1 MPNPF
6 HCALWNSVSLANALC
21 PVPLFQILP
30 SPCCFDSFPKTCS
43 AHSPSREATFHTYFL
58 SSKTL
63 ASTYSYSLL
72 STLLYL
78 PQPLI
83 STIVPLGL
91 VNMKNG
97 TFLNNP
103 SFQHPVL
110 LPPPLSFPLAP
121 SSISAQQFFDPHQNQ
136 SLWKHPFVLSYSHT
150 SHWSIKRACGTN
162 CKTDPEADALNHLLY
177 DRSPAFLLQP
187 PNWFLHP
194 PLVLLCSTVLKAE
207 WSCLI
212 QPRIKPYGCMRSAKQ

>member
-21 PVPLFQILP
+21 PAPLFHILP

-121 SSISAQQFFDPHQNQ
+121 SSISAQQFFALIRTKVFGNILLF
-136 SLWKHPFVLSYSHT
+136 SLTLT
-150 SHWSIKRACGTN
+150 
-162 CKTDPEADALNHLLY
+162 
-177 DRSPAFLLQP
+177 
-187 PNWFLHP
+187 
-194 PLVLLCSTVLKAE
+194 
-207 WSCLI
+207 
-212 QPRIKPYGCMRSAKQ
+212 PRTGPSREPVAPTAKQIQKRML